1 MLNTKVALYFS
12 GSRVLIVGPRSA
24 LSEFEF
30 TLLPPELEFIAA
42 EFALVLAFGFA
53 G

>member
-30 TLLPPELEFIAA
+30 TLLPPELEFAA